1 MKTTV
6 LNYLSNKLF
15 FSVDDVA
22 QAAGIKNESAQ
33 VLCSRYVKNGVFLR
47 LKKNFYVSAGNWPR
61 YNRENYF
68 KVANYLQVPSYVS
81 CVTAL
86 SFYGI
91 TTQVQRDWYDN
102 ISVKRSIRFEVDEVT
117 FNYYKLKKEYYF
129 GFVRHGDL
137 FIATK
142 EKAFVDTTHLCAF
155 RKYSMDW
162 HACDLKTLDKK
173 LIADIMVIFPDITQR
188 AIRELCRI

>member
-1 MKTTV
+1 MKANV
-6 LNYLSNKLF
+6 LDYLSGRLF

-22 QAAGIKNESAQ
+22 EAASIKDESAQ
-33 VLCSRYVKNGVFLR
+33 VLCSRYVKNGTFLR
-47 LKKNFYVSAGNWPR
+47 VKKNFYVLARNWR
-61 YNRENYF
+61 QYNYEHYF
-68 KVANYLQVPSYVS
+68 KIANYLQVPSYVS

-102 ISVKRSIRFEVDEVT
+102 ISVKRSIRFEAEDVA

-129 GFVRHGDL
+129 GFVRHEDL

-155 RKYSMDW
+155 GKYSMDW

-173 LIADIMVIFPDITQR
+173 LIADIMVIFPEKTQR
-188 AIRELCRI
+188 TIRGLCRI